1 MLDILLIIV
10 LLVLAG
16 GGYKIATVGL
26 EIYDN
31 SLAKAMALPIGLIT
45 LIGITTLLAPWLPL
59 WGCLL
64 SCVILFA
71 IVWLAVKVPQVQ
83 GTTPPPFTKGQ
94 KLLNDRKI
102 KKT

>member
-16 GGYKIATVGL
+16 GGYKIATAGL

-64 SCVILFA
+64 SCVI
-71 IVWLAVKVPQVQ
+71 
-83 GTTPPPFTKGQ
+83 
-94 KLLNDRKI
+94 
-102 KKT
+102 